1 MVYERLRAAHAPI
14 GIYAADAEELNAEWR
29 TYADELE
36 RLFDTLDAILPER
49 FILTAG
55 DRGLSAYESLFGP
68 VHSDEPT
75 ASRREHLLQRLTIR
89 GTDFTPDGIR
99 QALDS
104 FGLSY
109 TIAEFPHYY
118 RLSIIADTDYSVSRQ
133 TYIRREVEKIIPPHI
148 DFQLVFNTLSW
159 AELDARDKQ
168 FASIDD
174 DNMTWAIF
182 DAQMRQP

>member
-1 MVYERLRAAHAPI
+1 MVYERLRAAHAAI
-14 GIYAADAEELNAEWR
+14 GLYAADAPELNAEWH

-36 RLFDTLDAILPER
+36 RLFDMLDAILLER

-55 DRGLSAYESLFGP
+55 DRGLSAYEELFGP

-75 ASRREHLLQRLTIR
+75 ATRREHLLQRLTIS
-89 GTDFTPDGIR
+89 GSDFTPDGIR

-118 RLSIIADTDYSVSRQ
+118 RLNIIADTDYSAAQ
-133 TYIRREVEKIIPPHI
+133 QAFIRREVEKIIPPHI

-159 AELDARDKQ
+159 DELDARDKQ
-168 FASIDD
+168 FSTLDN
-174 DNMTWAIF
+174 DNMTWAQI
-182 DAQMRQP
+182 DALSRQQ